1 MTMTHKIFV
10 SYKYGDN
17 MVDQRLDRK
26 YWADDATEATGRG
39 YANYFEEL
47 IGKEHVYK
55 GESDEESLE
64 GKTDEQ
70 IWEYLKPRVHD
81 SSVTLIVI
89 SPGIKNTYESEESQ
103 WIPQEVRYSLWEVER
118 GDKTSATNA
127 LLGVI
132 LPDRNGSYEY
142 IWGKSNCAHCQH
154 IRMFKRDSL
163 FSILHK
169 NVFNKKSDNG
179 KQCQG
184 PLCYSTI
191 YDGDHSYLH
200 LINFDEFISNPN
212 THIEKALEIQGKIA
226 EYEVEKT
233 I

>member
-1 MTMTHKIFV
+1 MTHKIFV
-10 SYKYGDN
+10 SYKYWDN
-17 MVDQRLDRK
+17 MVDQKLDRK

-39 YANYFEEL
+39 YANYLEDL
-47 IGKEHVYK
+47 IGEDHIYK
-55 GESDEESLE
+55 GESDEESLQ

-70 IWEYLKPRVHD
+70 IWEYLKPKVHD

-89 SPGIKNTYESEESQ
+89 SPGMKDVSESEENQ

-132 LPDRNGSYEY
+132 LPDRNGSYGY
-142 IWGKSNCAHCQH
+142 IWGRSSCAHCQH
-154 IRMFKRDSL
+154 IRMFRKDAL

-169 NVFNKKSDNG
+169 NVFNKKNDNDNR
-179 KQCQG
+179 CSG

-191 YDGDHSYLH
+191 YEGDHSYLH
-200 LINFDEFISNPN
+200 LVNLDEFIPNPN
-212 THIEKALEIQGKIA
+212 IHIEKALEIKDKMD